1 MGIAEITQTRGWKN
15 FMAKL
20 YGIGA
25 SVVIVGALFKILHL
39 PGANIMLMA
48 GLGTEAVIFFFS
60 AFEPLHEE
68 VDWTLVYPELAGL
81 GENDEIDIRT
91 EKNNTKAVAT
101 SNEAMA
107 KFNQMIEKAG
117 AGNIFEKFGDGIQNL
132 NEKVA
137 KMSDISDATLAT
149 NEYSANM
156 KSAAE
161 TVGSMNIGYKKSFDG
176 VTSSMENLAGSF
188 GKSAESVNYSAE
200 NLSDSLSKVSQK
212 VTTSGENF
220 TQAYMKLTSSMEVDF
235 SALKEGNVDYSKN
248 IGNLNKNLS
257 ALNAIFEL
265 QLEEADLDKMVNDL
279 KGSVQYSKKYT
290 DEISKLGRQLEAL
303 NNVYGNMLAA
313 MNVKLG

>member
-1 MGIAEITQTRGWKN
+1 MGLSEITQTRGWKN

-39 PGANIMLMA
+39 PGANYMLIA
-48 GLGTEAVIFFFS
+48 GLGTEAIIFFFS

-91 EKNNTKAVAT
+91 EKSNTKAVAT

-132 NEKVA
+132 NDKVS

-156 KSAAE
+156 KTAAE
-161 TVGSMNIGYKKSFDG
+161 TVSSLNNGYKKSFDG
-176 VTSSMENLAGSF
+176 ITSSMETLAGSY
-188 GKSAESVNYSAE
+188 GKSSESINYSAE

-212 VTTSGENF
+212 VTASGESF
-220 TQAYMKLTSSMEVDF
+220 TAAYSKLTSSMEVDF
-235 SALKEGNVDYSKN
+235 SALKTGNSEYNQN
-248 IGNLNKNLS
+248 IGKLNTNLA

-279 KGSVQYSKKYT
+279 RGSVEHSKKYN
-290 DEISKLGRQLEAL
+290 DEMTKLGRQLEAL
-303 NNVYGNMLAA
+303 TTVYGNMLTAL
-313 MNVKLG
+313 NVKLS